1 MGAPQR
7 VPPEDIEQARVW
19 LRYANAV
26 YYLDAAVR
34 MHGTASCLSDMLVWL
49 IARFGAL

>member
-7 VPPEDIEQARVW
+7 VPPEDLEQARVW

-34 MHGTASCLSDMLVWL
+34 APWGTAMSTLDGW
-49 IARFGAL
+49 AGTA